1 MVYCWR
7 SPMRERRWRSCSY
20 FPSLQR
26 SFLPLRTKIAAT
38 QQRSNRCSLISLIF
52 SNLPN
57 ASRCKSVAQ
66 MGRNL
71 ILQTRLIPNAFN
83 SRNWRTSKRWRLKG
97 LTWPRTQA
105 RGASTSPCH
114 LTLDPVGCL
123 SVRGRKISAS
133 WRKTLGWLQKAT
145 LYKIPRFAE
154 TCSCHDNNKN
164 DWIYWRFSAWEQQ
177 PHRRHWFKKRVKCA
191 ISWHNDIPGAP
202 APPSRVLR
210 GSQHWRTPWSC
221 FLFCLHQGEVMNVQF
236 HKCKCLLNTYWSRAD
251 LL

>member
-7 SPMRERRWRSCSY
+7 SSMRERRWRSSSY

-26 SFLPLRTKIAAT
+26 SLLPLRTTIAAT
-38 QQRSNRCSLISLIF
+38 QQRANRCSLNSLIF

-114 LTLDPVGCL
+114 LTLDLVGCL

-145 LYKIPRFAE
+145 LCKIPRFAD
-154 TCSCHDNNKN
+154 S
-164 DWIYWRFSAWEQQ
+164 
-177 PHRRHWFKKRVKCA
+177 
-191 ISWHNDIPGAP
+191 
-202 APPSRVLR
+202 
-210 GSQHWRTPWSC
+210 
-221 FLFCLHQGEVMNVQF
+221 FLKHVVATTSTKTIEYIGD
-236 HKCKCLLNTYWSRAD
+236 CLLENSNHTED
-251 LL
+251 LDPRNPKKGDREQNQINV